1 MKACRPGV
9 KPPAECTVRFPE
21 TTGSLCRYVVAAA
34 CSITAR
40 DAGTAAELVEA
51 LARAAEEG
59 CGGDGDGALARAR
72 RAAWAAWLDNMGY
85 GGDELLSAEGYAT
98 TYAFCHGVFTT
109 PVGGEAHVEYRQGC
123 DTFMLLGLAG
133 YWPVG
138 DAPGEGE
145 ERLVMDELAAE
156 VAARHGVPVAE
167 VTGAAM
173 PPPGR
178 RLQEEEATLD
188 EDEDAL
194 EDRCMSAALGVF
206 LDYRNGD

>member
-1 MKACRPGV
+1 M
-9 KPPAECTVRFPE
+9 
-21 TTGSLCRYVVAAA
+21 
-34 CSITAR
+34 
-40 DAGTAAELVEA
+40 EA